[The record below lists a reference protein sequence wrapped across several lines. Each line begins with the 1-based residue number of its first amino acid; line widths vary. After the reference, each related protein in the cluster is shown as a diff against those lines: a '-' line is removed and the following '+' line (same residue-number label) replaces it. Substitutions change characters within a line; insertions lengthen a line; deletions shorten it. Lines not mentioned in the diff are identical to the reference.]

1 MNDVTKQ
8 TAPALEATETVDETE
23 NFLQGEYGKA
33 VAELARVEKEIAA
46 LESREREIKSAL
58 LQGMEANGVK
68 KFAAAGIA
76 VTYYAPTVSSKL
88 DSKGLRAKYPE
99 IATEFTRETT
109 VSAYIK
115 VKVTETEGDNG
126 A

>member
-8 TAPALEATETVDETE
+8 TAPALKATEAVDETE
-23 NFLQGEYGKA
+23 SFLQGEYSG
-33 VAELARVEKEIAA
+33 VIAELARVEKEIAA
-46 LESREREIKSAL
+46 LQSREEEIKSAL
-58 LQGMEANGVK
+58 LQGMETNGVK

-76 VTYYAPTVSSKL
+76 VTYYAPTVSNKL

>member
-8 TAPALEATETVDETE
+8 TAPALEATEAVDETE

-46 LESREREIKSAL
+46 LESREKEIKSAL
-58 LQGMEANGVK
+58 LQGMEENGVK
-68 KFAAAGIA
+68 KFSAAGIS

-88 DSKGLRAKYPE
+88 DSNGLRAKYPE
-99 IATEFTRETT
+99 IATEFTRKTT